1 MMFMPLL
8 LLGKNRL
15 YMDTVATG
23 KKMPSIKDASLIS
36 LNFCVVTFAWI
47 FFRSDS
53 FTNAVN
59 YITQMF
65 TMTGGSIDGL
75 LLSMRML
82 LLLGFVTILFVFEW
96 MQREHVHGLSVVPKN
111 SMLRHLL
118 YFSIFFIIMWFGGA
132 QADFIYFQF

>member
-1 MMFMPLL
+1 
-8 LLGKNRL
+8 
-15 YMDTVATG
+15 MDTVAAG
-23 KKMPSIKDASLIS
+23 KKMPSIKDVSLIS
-36 LNFCVVTFAWI
+36 LNFLVATFAWI

-53 FTNAVN
+53 FTDAVN

-65 TMTGGSIDGL
+65 SMTGGSIDSL

-82 LLLGFVTILFVFEW
+82 LLLGFVAILFVFEW
-96 MQREHVHGLSVVPKN
+96 IQREHVHGLSVVPKN
-111 SMLRHLL
+111 KMLRYLL